1 MKNRKRKHADG
12 RKLEK
17 NKSEITEAVEK
28 TKHKIE
34 SVTGKEK
41 LARGKKTNLKD
52 VALEKTEKVVPLKK
66 KTENKKNAKPP
77 WIRK

>member
-1 MKNRKRKHADG
+1 LKLDSITLLERKIITKENMKNRKRKHADG

-41 LARGKKTNLKD
+41 LACGK
-52 VALEKTEKVVPLKK
+52 
-66 KTENKKNAKPP
+66 NKQ
-77 WIRK
+77 I

>member
-1 MKNRKRKHADG
+1 MKLDSITLLERKIITKENMKNRKRKHADG

-34 SVTGKEK
+34 SITRKRKVAGGKQQ
-41 LARGKKTNLKD
+41 
-52 VALEKTEKVVPLKK
+52 
-66 KTENKKNAKPP
+66 
-77 WIRK
+77 IRN